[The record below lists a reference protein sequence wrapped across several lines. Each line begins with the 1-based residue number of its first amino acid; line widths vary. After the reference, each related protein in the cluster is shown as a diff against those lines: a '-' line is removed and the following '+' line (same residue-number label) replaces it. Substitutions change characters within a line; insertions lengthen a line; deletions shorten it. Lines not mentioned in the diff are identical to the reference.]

1 MPIKKTFEEIIS
13 KSNFKTLGEIHDM
26 CDLTAV
32 HPYSSPRSGK
42 NSIKLTFKKDG
53 IEFNSFMGLSEKAV
67 GITNKTLV
75 RLLTKSVSEEKAKA
89 IFEAAAN
96 DEDVNDESTLAEV
109 LAEKLNKKLKN
120 TPIEVY
126 VDRVK
131 DGDFWNVKWRLDRPA
146 DAEKKDDKPLSTDE
160 FFATV
165 NG

>member
-1 MPIKKTFEEIIS
+1 M
-13 KSNFKTLGEIHDM
+13 
-26 CDLTAV
+26 
-32 HPYSSPRSGK
+32 
-42 NSIKLTFKKDG
+42 
-53 IEFNSFMGLSEKAV
+53 
-67 GITNKTLV
+67 
-75 RLLTKSVSEEKAKA
+75 LTKSVSEEKAKA

-96 DEDVNDESTLAEV
+96 DEDVNDEPTLAEV

-146 DAEKKDDKPLSTDE
+146 DAEKKDDKSLSTDE